1 MTKNIVDWFSRFPI
15 KLFFCISSE
24 DIYLYFGV
32 SLSISVITVSE
43 LFCWEFSD
51 IPSLYYFNL
60 SSSIISC
67 LSSGGTYVFLSIS
80 LSCSLWLFL
89 NYFVVNFLK
98 LVILLATLL
107 LIKSPVVSAVF
118 GIAVLEEGICASVA
132 DF

>member
-1 MTKNIVDWFSRFPI
+1 MLYWIPLNS
-15 KLFFCISSE
+15 FFCISSE

-60 SSSIISC
+60 SSSIISW